1 MELKKYLCTL
11 FKIAVMQFY
20 FNIKKHKRMVLNGP
34 HDFVGYFFVEA
45 NPNKNRNSMYKEL
58 KKFKVS
64 NQFSFTIDDSLEEVC
79 NASEGSG
86 VFLVYAVAEEKE
98 LIMVGSTGT
107 VQNDGTLKI
116 KNGGL
121 KDKIVNGHQFAKTGR
136 KYSWPAQMKIEDIS
150 VLEVV
155 WYETFNDTTK
165 GIPTSVEGQVLQNFL
180 DENGRLPK
188 WNVAF

>member
-1 MELKKYLCTL
+1 
-11 FKIAVMQFY
+11 
-20 FNIKKHKRMVLNGP
+20 
-34 HDFVGYFFVEA
+34 
-45 NPNKNRNSMYKEL
+45 MYKEL

-64 NQFSFTIDDSLEEVC
+64 DKFSFGVDDSLEQVC

-121 KDKIVNGHQFAKTGR
+121 KDKIVEGHQFAKTGR
-136 KYSWPAQMKIEDIS
+136 KYSWPAQMKKEDINL
-150 VLEVV
+150 LEVV
-155 WYETFNDTTK
+155 WYETFNDKTK
-165 GIPTSVEGQVLQNFL
+165 GIPTAVEAQVLQNFL
-180 DENGRLPK
+180 DENDRLPR

>member
-1 MELKKYLCTL
+1 
-11 FKIAVMQFY
+11 
-20 FNIKKHKRMVLNGP
+20 
-34 HDFVGYFFVEA
+34 
-45 NPNKNRNSMYKEL
+45 MYKEL

-64 NQFSFTIDDSLEEVC
+64 DSFTFTADDSLEQVC

-86 VFLVYAVAEEKE
+86 VFLVYAVGDEKE

-107 VQNDGTLKI
+107 IQNDGSLKI

-121 KDKIVNGHQFAKTGR
+121 KEKIVEGHQFAKTGR
-136 KYSWPAQMKIEDIS
+136 KYSWPAQMAKEDIS
-150 VLEVV
+150 TLEVV
-155 WYETFNDTTK
+155 WYETCNDK
-165 GIPTSVEGQVLQNFL
+165 SKAIPTSVEGQVLQNFF